1 MEFNHIKYIMEK
13 NKRIIVIYTTIH
25 SNIFKSPSMLAK
37 NSYYKMIFIFMML
50 FTHCMYGQDSN
61 IGQFAIWKAKDGQT
75 QNFENG
81 YKKHLNWHKTN
92 GDQWGWYGWFFISGP
107 RYGQFVDA
115 TFNHQWADFDKAV
128 KPADDMADNRINVF
142 PFGDVQS
149 IFKAVEV
156 EKASSRGANL
166 KTKFIKMIT
175 LNVGD
180 VEQAVAI
187 SEKLKEYYISKSI
200 KFYKTYTM
208 IDGGET
214 KQLILMLGFDSWA
227 DYSLS
232 EDFNRQIS
240 KYQHELKIETIRT
253 IVSET
258 MVYRADL
265 SYFPN

>member
-1 MEFNHIKYIMEK
+1 MK
-13 NKRIIVIYTTIH
+13 NKKRITVIDASMHSTTFRNLSIRV
-25 SNIFKSPSMLAK
+25 K
-37 NSYYKMIFIFMML
+37 NSYYKLIFIFMML
-50 FTHCMYGQDSN
+50 FTYCMYGQDSN
-61 IGQFAIWKAKDGQT
+61 IGQFVIWKAKEGQS

-115 TFNHQWADFDKAV
+115 TFNHNWADFDKAV
-128 KPADDMADNRINVF
+128 KPADDMADNTINVF

-149 IFKAVEV
+149 IFKVSEV
-156 EKASSRGANL
+156 EKASSKGSNM

-180 VEQAVAI
+180 VEQALAI
-187 SEKLKEYYISKSI
+187 SEKLKDHYISKSI
-200 KFYKTYTM
+200 KFYKTYKI

-214 KQLILMLGFDSWA
+214 NQVILMLGFENWT
-227 DYSLS
+227 DYALS
-232 EDFNRQIS
+232 EDFNKQIS
-240 KYQHELKIETIRT
+240 KCQHELKIETIRSM
-253 IVSET
+253 ISET
-258 MVYRADL
+258 MVYRTDL